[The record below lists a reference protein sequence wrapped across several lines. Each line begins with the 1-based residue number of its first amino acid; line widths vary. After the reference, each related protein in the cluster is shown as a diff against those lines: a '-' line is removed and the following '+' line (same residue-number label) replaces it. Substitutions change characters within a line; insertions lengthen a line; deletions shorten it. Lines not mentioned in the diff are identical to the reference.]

1 MDCYDR
7 FRRNKV
13 SHVWSFND
21 DVLNLVCDFLMLI
34 SDNDRIRIQLLYIY
48 LTAHFQI
55 ERKYIIIGT
64 YYIYQSMKLCLK
76 IWHPCATLLPYLN
89 LNLISYGIPTVA
101 EKYWNSQACLLL
113 TDFCVSLNIEPLRRK
128 LLNYRFH
135 RNLIVIISLKKQ
147 VTFRSVII

>member
-48 LTAHFQI
+48 LAAHFQI
-55 ERKYIIIGT
+55 EIRYIIIPT
-64 YYIYQSMKLCLK
+64 YYIYLSMKLCLK
-76 IWHPCATLLPYLN
+76 I
-89 LNLISYGIPTVA
+89 
-101 EKYWNSQACLLL
+101 
-113 TDFCVSLNIEPLRRK
+113 
-128 LLNYRFH
+128 
-135 RNLIVIISLKKQ
+135 
-147 VTFRSVII
+147 